1 MTAEEK
7 CAFLK
12 QLIKWAKS
20 TPESEYLYME
30 ERIYAV
36 RVPNGMVVLVE
47 ANNPKEAVAKANNR
61 TVFIQNGSNNYQ
73 IHNVGILNI

>member
-36 RVPNGMVVLVE
+36 RVPSGMVVLVE

-61 TVFIQNGSNNYQ
+61 TVFIQNGNYQ
-73 IHNVGILNI
+73 IHNVGVLNI